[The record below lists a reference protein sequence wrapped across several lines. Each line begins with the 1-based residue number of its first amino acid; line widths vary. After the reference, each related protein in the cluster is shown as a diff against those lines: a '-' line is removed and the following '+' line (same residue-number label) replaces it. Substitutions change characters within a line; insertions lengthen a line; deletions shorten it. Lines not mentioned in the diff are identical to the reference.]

1 MLELSKGTQLAD
13 RYTLE
18 RSLGKGGEAET
29 WLARDRMTRAAV
41 ALKIVP
47 AGTASK
53 RLRDEWQTNL
63 RLMHAHI
70 VRVFEF
76 HEDRGA
82 AFYSL
87 QYVDGAESGCTH
99 SKTPD
104 GDLAAFG
111 ADCRRAALRTCKRH
125 RAP

>member
-18 RSLGKGGEAET
+18 RPLGKGGEAET
-29 WLARDRMTRAAV
+29 WLALDRLTRASV
-41 ALKIVP
+41 ALKIVA
-47 AGTASK
+47 AGAASK

-76 HEDRGA
+76 HEDQGA

-87 QYVDGAESGCTH
+87 QYVA
-99 SKTPD
+99 
-104 GDLAAFG
+104 G
-111 ADCRRAALRTCKRH
+111 ADLGALTGKPLTEILPPLGLVADALRYAHAKGIVH
-125 RAP
+125 